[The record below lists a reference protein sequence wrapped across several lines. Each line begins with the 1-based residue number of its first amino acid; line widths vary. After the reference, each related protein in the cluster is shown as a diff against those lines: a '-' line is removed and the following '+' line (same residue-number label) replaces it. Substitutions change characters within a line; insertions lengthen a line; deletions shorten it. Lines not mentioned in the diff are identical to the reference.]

1 VNQPTAPCPKPPHAH
16 APPNAPT
23 CLAADYHPSSFGEI
37 GAAEFLLDSAATA
50 HIAHN
55 RSLFENYTPCTD
67 NSVVITGAGSLPVAG
82 YGTVLVTDP
91 DKNATFALHGVM
103 HVPDCPVN
111 IFSTTELNLEGGT
124 FATTRSTATIR
135 ASSGNT
141 LTTTQNYKG
150 IFILPALLPS
160 SVCYIHLTNDSL
172 ETWHRRFGH
181 VGYDTLKR
189 IVTLKCVDGMIVEG
203 DAHPPECI
211 ACVTGKFRRS
221 PFPTDTKTYA
231 PLEMLHSDISGD
243 YPTALNGHR
252 YFTTVRDKATGYTV
266 VHSHSHKHEAATF
279 VKNTINS
286 LERETGRR
294 VRYLRTDRGGEYMSH
309 DMQQWLQSK
318 TITHQPT
325 TVESSASN
333 GVAERVNLTLMNR
346 VRATLVHS
354 NQPRLLWP
362 WALQHVAH
370 ALNYIPS
377 ASNTKTPHELMFN
390 TRPDVSHLHVFGA
403 AVASWVPTQDRPDKL
418 VPRAHQ
424 ARFVGYTPSDKI
436 FKVGAA
442 GGREIGL
449 NEV

>member
-1 VNQPTAPCPKPPHAH
+1 MNQQPTAPCPAHPHAH

-23 CLAADYHPSSFGEI
+23 CLAADYTPSSFSSV
-37 GAAEFLLDSAATA
+37 GATEFLLDSAATA
-50 HIAHN
+50 HISHN
-55 RSLFENYTPCTD
+55 HSLFSNYTPCTD
-67 NSVVITGAGSLPVAG
+67 SSVVITGAGPLPVAG

-91 DKNATFALHGVM
+91 NRSATVALHGVM
-103 HVPDCPVN
+103 HVPTCPVN
-111 IFSTTELNLEGGT
+111 IVSTTELNQEGGT
-124 FATTRSTATIR
+124 FTTTKTSATIK
-135 ASSGNT
+135 AFQGTT
-141 LTTTQNYKG
+141 LTTHKHYKG
-150 IFILPALLPS
+150 IFILNAFFPS
-160 SVCYIHLTNDSL
+160 EVCYIHLANDTL

-189 IVTLKCVDGMIVEG
+189 IVTLQCVDGMIVEG
-203 DAHPPECI
+203 DPHPPECV

-221 PFPTDTKTYA
+221 PFPPDTKTYA

-243 YPTALNGHR
+243 YPTALNHHR
-252 YFTTVRDKATGYTV
+252 YFTTLRDKATGYTV

-279 VKNTINS
+279 IKNTITT
-286 LERETGRR
+286 LERDTGRR
-294 VRYLRTDRGGEYMSH
+294 VRYLRTDRGSEYMSH

-318 TITHQPT
+318 GITHQPT

-346 VRATLVHS
+346 VRATLIHA

-377 ASNTKTPHELMFN
+377 QSNTKTPHELLFN
-390 TRPDVSHLHVFGA
+390 TRPDVSNLHVFGA
-403 AVASWVPTQDRPDKL
+403 AVAAWVPTQNRTDKL

-424 ARFVGYTPSDKI
+424 ARFVGYTPSNKI
-436 FKVGAA
+436 FKVGTA
-442 GGREIGL
+442 GERVDKI
-449 NEV
+449 